1 MEAREVKDRS
11 MAVKMEDT
19 GQSLLPGSA
28 LLQGAASSEE
38 VFPASYNSC
47 RTGRVMRF
55 DSQLP
60 KPH

>member
-1 MEAREVKDRS
+1 MEASE
-11 MAVKMEDT
+11 AVKMEDT

-38 VFPASYNSC
+38 VFPTSYNSR